1 MPAAG
6 LAARP
11 AGRSGETRG
20 PVPVPSGAG
29 PAARLGRTVGGR
41 SYGERVIAENALG
54 PAAGP
59 ALVPGGPPRPAGP
72 GGPAEPGGL
81 SYPLA
86 GLSQPLTGLEFVI
99 VDVETTGWLPDQA
112 SITEIGAVRV
122 AAGRIRSEFCTL
134 VNPGG
139 AIPADITALT
149 GITDAKVS
157 QAPPLAAAL
166 PRFLAFARGCVLTA
180 HNAGFDIGFLSAAC
194 GACGMPWPAFPVL
207 DTVTLARLVLGAA
220 EVPDCKLRT
229 LADFFGAQTLPCHRA
244 LPDATATAEILLAML
259 RRLAAA
265 GVRTLAELS
274 AA

>member
-1 MPAAG
+1 MPWAG
-6 LAARP
+6 LAARLSRTC
-11 AGRSGETRG
+11 GL
-20 PVPVPSGAG
+20 
-29 PAARLGRTVGGR
+29 AARLGWAVSGW
-41 SYGERVIAENALG
+41 SYGERVTTQQGLSLA
-54 PAAGP
+54 AAGP
-59 ALVPGGPPRPAGP
+59 GRPGE
-72 GGPAEPGGL
+72 PAEV
-81 SYPLA
+81 SHPLA
-86 GLSQPLTGLEFVI
+86 GIGAPLADLEFVI

-122 AAGRIRSEFCTL
+122 SGGQIRSEFCTL

-149 GITDAKVS
+149 GITDAMVGR
-157 QAPPLAAAL
+157 APAMGEAL

-180 HNAGFDIGFLSAAC
+180 HNAAFDLGFLSAAC
-194 GACGMPWPAFPVL
+194 GACGLPWPVFPVL
-207 DTVTLARLVLGAA
+207 DTVTLARLVLRAA

-244 LPDATATAEILLAML
+244 LPDAKATAEVLLAL
-259 RRLAAA
+259 LGRLAAA